1 MLFSVETQTTEE
13 RTQQYQSEIE
23 SIYRELTT
31 KGKVFMLSAEFAVR
45 LLEKSEAAYIV
56 SE

>member
-45 LLEKSEAAYIV
+45 LLEKSEAAYI
-56 SE
+56 